1 MEEEKVIVK
10 TSISHPL
17 RIDEVKVPNGAGII
31 GMTLC
36 PGKKI
41 NSAQSG
47 PWNRDL
53 DMDLKAIQAWGAR
66 ALVNLMEEHEYEL
79 LRVPDYVEKVN
90 SFPMEFYHLP
100 ITDVH
105 PPDQRFFDLWKSAGP
120 KLRQILLD
128 GGKILIHCRGGLGR
142 TGTVAAQLLVE
153 LGMPHEKAI
162 QAVRDARPDTIETRD
177 QEKYVYSCRPV
188 NERLSV
194 EHFSGCL
201 LGGAVGDALGAAVEF
216 DSIGAIRRQ
225 YGENGIENY
234 APCYGRK
241 GAITDDTQMT
251 LFTAEG
257 LLRAWCR
264 KKQGIVPA
272 EYPEMVHRSYLR
284 WLSTQGVRSAHEDF
298 DLAQNGWLLTV
309 ADLHHRRAPGNTCLS
324 ALQSAK
330 MGTPEKPINNS
341 KGCGGVMRAAPVGLF
356 AAKAMQSEGN
366 HGEVWKE
373 IFDLGCRIA
382 AITHGHPS
390 GYLPAGC
397 LATIICGI
405 ISGLTIEESIK
416 ESVTVLKKA
425 KGHEETLDAVT
436 LAMALWKKKTA
447 KPAPETIE
455 KMGGGWVGEE
465 ALAIS
470 LYCALAAEGDFA
482 KGVRLA
488 VNHTGDSDSTGSIT
502 GNILGAMQGRA
513 AIPAPWL
520 EELELNA
527 VIEEIAGDLF
537 VLYDDG
543 DHWQKKYPGY

>member
-1 MEEEKVIVK
+1 MIK

-17 RIDEVKVPNGAGII
+17 RIDEVKAPDSRGII

-41 NSAQSG
+41 KSALSG
-47 PWNRDL
+47 VWDRDL
-53 DMDLKAIQAWGAR
+53 DIDLQAIQDWGAQ
-66 ALVNLMEEHEYEL
+66 ALVNLMEEHEYDL
-79 LRVPDYVEKVN
+79 LRVPDYVQKAHTY
-90 SFPMEFYHLP
+90 PMEFYHLP

-105 PPDQRFFDLWKSAGP
+105 PPDERFNGLWKSAGP

-128 GGKILIHCRGGLGR
+128 GGKILLHCRGGLGR

-153 LGMPHEKAI
+153 LGMPHKAAVK
-162 QAVRDARPDTIETRD
+162 AVRDARHGTIETRD

-188 NERLSV
+188 YGKPSV
-194 EHFSGCL
+194 EYFAGCL

-216 DSIGAIRRQ
+216 DSIGTIRRQ

-257 LLRAWCR
+257 LLRVYCR
-264 KKQGIVPA
+264 QSHRGIPA
-272 EYPEMVHRSYLR
+272 VYPSMLHRAYLR
-284 WLSTQGVRSAHEDF
+284 WLTTQDAKSAHDHF
-298 DLAQNGWLLTV
+298 NIAQDGWLLSV
-309 ADLHHRRAPGNTCLS
+309 GDLHHRRAPGNTCLS

-330 MGTPEKPINNS
+330 MGAPDNPINSS

-356 AAKAMQSEGN
+356 AAKALQSAGCHDTE
-366 HGEVWKE
+366 WQE
-373 IFDLGCRIA
+373 IFDLGCQAA

-397 LATIICGI
+397 LATIIYGI
-405 ISGLTIEESIK
+405 ISGLTIEESII
-416 ESVTVLKKA
+416 ETLPILKKA
-425 KGHEETLDAVT
+425 KGHEQTLDAIM
-436 LAMALWKKKTA
+436 LAMAFWKNKTV
-447 KPAPETIE
+447 KPGPETIE

-470 LYCALAAEGDFA
+470 LYCALAAEGNIE
-482 KGVRLA
+482 KGICLA
-488 VNHTGDSDSTGSIT
+488 VNHSGDSDSTGSIA
-502 GNILGAMQGRA
+502 GNILGALQGKT
-513 AIPAPWL
+513 AIPGHWL
-520 EELELNA
+520 AELELKD
-527 VIEEIAGDLF
+527 VIEEVAGDLF
-537 VLYDDG
+537 VLFQDTDE
-543 DHWQKKYPGY
+543 WRRKYPGD

>member
-1 MEEEKVIVK
+1 MTIVK

-17 RIDEVKVPNGAGII
+17 RIDEVKVPDASGII

-41 NSAQSG
+41 KSAMSG
-47 PWNRDL
+47 VWDRDL
-53 DMDLKAIQAWGAR
+53 DIDLQAIQTWGAQ
-66 ALVNLMEEHEYEL
+66 ALVNLMEVHEYEL
-79 LRVPDYVEKVN
+79 LRVPDYVAKVR
-90 SFPMEFYHLP
+90 SYPMEYFHLP
-100 ITDVH
+100 IVDVH
-105 PPDQRFFDLWKSAGP
+105 PPDGRFLELWKSVGP
-120 KLRQILLD
+120 KLRQILSD

-153 LGMPHEKAI
+153 LGMPHKKAI
-162 QAVRDARPDTIETRD
+162 QSVRDARYGTIETRD
-177 QEKYVYSCRPV
+177 QEKYVYTCRPV

-194 EHFSGCL
+194 AHFAGCL

-216 DSIGAIRRQ
+216 DSIGAIRRE
-225 YGENGIENY
+225 YGETGIENY
-234 APCYGRK
+234 TSCYGRK

-264 KKQGIVPA
+264 KKQKAIPA
-272 EYPEMVHRSYLR
+272 ACHEMVHLAYLR
-284 WLSTQGVRSAHEDF
+284 WLSTQGARSAYENF
-298 DLAQNGWLLTV
+298 NIAQDGWLLTV

-330 MGTPEKPINNS
+330 MGTVDHPINNS

-356 AAKAMQSEGN
+356 AAKALQSAGH
-366 HGEVWKE
+366 HGKEWKE
-373 IFDLGCRIA
+373 IFDLGCRA
-382 AITHGHPS
+382 AAMTHGHPS

-397 LATIICGI
+397 LATIIYGI
-405 ISGLTIEESIK
+405 ISGLTIEEAIHK
-416 ESVTVLKKA
+416 TLTVLTTA
-425 KGHEETLDAVT
+425 NGYEETLNAIK
-436 LAMALWKKKTA
+436 LALNLWKKTS
-447 KPAPETIE
+447 KPGPETIE

-482 KGVRLA
+482 KGVCLA

-520 EELELNA
+520 EELELKA

-543 DHWQKKYPGY
+543 DSWRKKYPGF

>member
-1 MEEEKVIVK
+1 MIK

-17 RIDEVKVPNGAGII
+17 RIDEVKVPNSAGII

-47 PWNRDL
+47 VWNRDL
-53 DMDLKAIQAWGAR
+53 DMDLQAIQSWSAQ

-79 LRVPDYVEKVN
+79 LRVPDYVAKVR
-90 SFPMEFYHLP
+90 SCPMEYFHLP
-100 ITDVH
+100 IVDVH
-105 PPDQRFFDLWKSAGP
+105 PPDGRFMGLWKSAGP

-128 GGKILIHCRGGLGR
+128 DGKILIHCRGGIGR

-162 QAVRDARPDTIETRD
+162 KAVRAARPGTIETLE
-177 QEKYVYSCRPV
+177 QEKYVYTCRPV
-188 NERLSV
+188 NVRLSV
-194 EHFSGCL
+194 EHFAGCL
-201 LGGAVGDALGAAVEF
+201 LGGAAGDALGAAVEF

-264 KKQGIVPA
+264 KKQGAVSA
-272 EYPEMVHRSYLR
+272 AYPEMVHRSYLR
-284 WLSTQGVRSAHEDF
+284 WLSTQGARSAHKDF
-298 DLAQNGWLLTV
+298 DVAQNGWLLTV

-324 ALQSAK
+324 TLQSAK

-356 AAKAMQSEGN
+356 AAKTLQSAGHHDEK
-366 HGEVWKE
+366 WKE
-373 IFDLGCRIA
+373 IFDLGCRTA

-397 LATIICGI
+397 LATIIYGI
-405 ISGLTIEESIK
+405 ISGLTIEEAIN
-416 ESVTVLKKA
+416 ETLPILA
-425 KGHEETLDAVT
+425 MAEGGEETLNAIKRA
-436 LAMALWKKKTA
+436 LNLWKKKTTG
-447 KPAPETIE
+447 PAPETIE

-502 GNILGAMQGRA
+502 GNILGAMQGRE

-520 EELELNA
+520 EELELKD
-527 VIEEIAGDLF
+527 VIEEVAGDLF
-537 VLYDDG
+537 VLCDDG
-543 DHWQKKYPGY
+543 DHWRKKYPGI

>member
-1 MEEEKVIVK
+1 MTMVK

-17 RIDEVKVPNGAGII
+17 RIDEVKIPNGAGII

-41 NSAQSG
+41 KSDMSG
-47 PWNRDL
+47 VWDRDL
-53 DMDLKAIQAWGAR
+53 DIDLQAIQAWGAR
-66 ALVNLMEEHEYEL
+66 ALVNLMEEHEYDL
-79 LRVPDYVEKVN
+79 LRVPDYVEKVR
-90 SFPMEFYHLP
+90 SYPMEYFHLP
-100 ITDVH
+100 IVDVH
-105 PPDQRFFDLWKSAGP
+105 PPDSRFIDLWKSAGP

-153 LGMPHEKAI
+153 LGMPHKVAI
-162 QAVRDARPDTIETRD
+162 KAVRNARHGTIETLD
-177 QEKYVYSCRPV
+177 QEKYVYLCQPV
-188 NERLSV
+188 KERLSV
-194 EHFSGCL
+194 EHFVGCL

-216 DSIGAIRRQ
+216 DSIGAIRKK
-225 YGENGIENY
+225 YGEQGIENF
-234 APCYGRK
+234 ATCYGRK

-257 LLRAWCR
+257 LLRTLCR
-264 KKQGIVPA
+264 KKQGAIPA
-272 EYPEMVHRSYLR
+272 SYDRMLHHAYLR
-284 WLSTQGVRSAHEDF
+284 WLYTQGMRSSNDDF
-298 DLAQNGWLLTV
+298 TCAQDGWLLTV
-309 ADLHHRRAPGNTCLS
+309 QALHSRRAPGNTCLS

-330 MGTPEKPINNS
+330 MGMPEHPINNS

-356 AAKAMQSEGN
+356 AARAFQSTDRQGN
-366 HGEVWKE
+366 AWDET
-373 IFDLGCRIA
+373 FDLGCKAA

-397 LATIICGI
+397 LATIVYGV
-405 ISGLTIEESIK
+405 ISGLTIEEAITK
-416 ESVTVLKKA
+416 TLTILTKT
-425 KGHEETLDAVT
+425 KGYEETLNAIK
-436 LAMALWKKKTA
+436 LALNLSKKKII
-447 KPAPETIE
+447 KPEPETIE

-482 KGVRLA
+482 RGIRLA

-502 GNILGAMQGRA
+502 GNILGAMRGRA
-513 AIPAPWL
+513 AIPGHWL
-520 EELELNA
+520 EELELED

-537 VLYDDG
+537 VLFKDTDN
-543 DHWQKKYPGY
+543 WLKKYPYN

>member
-1 MEEEKVIVK
+1 MIK

-17 RIDEVKVPNGAGII
+17 RIDEVKAPNGTGII

-53 DMDLKAIQAWGAR
+53 DMDLQAIQVWGAR

-79 LRVPDYVEKVN
+79 LRVPDYVAKVR
-90 SFPMEFYHLP
+90 SYPMEYFHLP
-100 ITDVH
+100 IVDVH
-105 PPDQRFFDLWKSAGP
+105 PPDGRFLELWKSAGP

-162 QAVRDARPDTIETRD
+162 QAVRAARQGTIETRD
-177 QEKYVYSCRPV
+177 QEKYVYTCRPL
-188 NERLSV
+188 NERLNV
-194 EHFSGCL
+194 VHFAGCL

-225 YGENGIENY
+225 YEGNGIENY

-264 KKQGIVPA
+264 KKQEVVSVA
-272 EYPEMVHRSYLR
+272 YPEMIHLSYLR
-284 WLSTQGVRSAHEDF
+284 WLSTQGARSAHKDF
-298 DLAQNGWLLTV
+298 DVAQNGWLLTV

-324 ALQSAK
+324 ALQSAM
-330 MGTPEKPINNS
+330 MGTMEKPINNS

-356 AAKAMQSEGN
+356 AAKALQSAGH
-366 HGEVWKE
+366 HGEKWKE
-373 IFDLGCRIA
+373 IFDLGCRAA

-390 GYLPAGC
+390 GYLTAGC
-397 LATIICGI
+397 LATIIYGS

-416 ESVTVLKKA
+416 ETLMVLKKA
-425 KGHEETLDAVT
+425 RGHEETLDAVT

-482 KGVRLA
+482 GGVRLA

-502 GNILGAMQGRA
+502 GNILGSMQGRA

-520 EELELNA
+520 EELELKA

-543 DHWQKKYPGY
+543 EHWRKKYPGF